1 MSYSSKAIM
10 SPFIKFL
17 LEEVQSFE
25 GNIYDTKRGG
35 SFAYNEACRR
45 EKSFSKKSIL

>member
-1 MSYSSKAIM
+1 MKKDYCKSKAVMSYSSKAIM

-25 GNIYDTKRGG
+25 GNIYDTKRGR
-35 SFAYNEACRR
+35 SFAYNEAC
-45 EKSFSKKSIL
+45 